1 MAQDPDQA
9 ERPSASADA
18 ASSSDSGAGAADRPA
33 PAQPVYTKTKRISL
47 DPRWL
52 REHNVA
58 VDPATGAAE
67 SAYKVLRT
75 RVLQRLRANGWTT
88 LGITSTRQGDGKT
101 LTALNLAISLA
112 QEVNQTVLLAD
123 LDLRRPSLLR
133 YLTPEPM
140 PGISDV
146 LNGRED
152 LSEILVNPGIERLVI
167 LPGHEAL
174 AGSSEQLSSPRMVR
188 MVEELKTR
196 YPDRIVLF
204 DLPPLFV
211 GDDVMAF
218 APNLDSLLLVLEEGK
233 TTVEE
238 LRAAFELLEGH
249 HIIGTILNKSIH
261 NLGPPGYGSYGYG
274 GYGYGGY
281 GS

>member
-1 MAQDPDQA
+1 M
-9 ERPSASADA
+9 PS
-18 ASSSDSGAGAADRPA
+18 PL
-33 PAQPVYTKTKRISL
+33 VYTKTKQITL
-47 DPRWL
+47 DPTWL
-52 REHNVA
+52 REHNVFI
-58 VDPATGAAE
+58 DQATGAGE

-75 RVLQRLRANGWTT
+75 RVLQRLRANGWKT

-101 LTALNLAISLA
+101 LTSLNLAISLA
-112 QEVNQTVLLAD
+112 QDANQTVLLAD
-123 LDLRRPSLLR
+123 LDLRRPSLLS

-146 LNGRED
+146 LSGRED
-152 LSEILVNPGIERLVI
+152 LSEVLVNPGIERLVI

-174 AGSSEQLSSPRMVR
+174 TDSSEQLAGPRMVQ

-204 DLPPLFV
+204 DLPPVFV

-218 APNLDSLLLVLEEGK
+218 APNLDALMLVLEEGK
-233 TTVEE
+233 TTSEE

-249 HIIGTILNKSIH
+249 HIIGTVLNKSIH
-261 NLGPPGYGSYGYG
+261 NVGPPGYGHYGYGSYGYG
-274 GYGYGGY
+274 SY